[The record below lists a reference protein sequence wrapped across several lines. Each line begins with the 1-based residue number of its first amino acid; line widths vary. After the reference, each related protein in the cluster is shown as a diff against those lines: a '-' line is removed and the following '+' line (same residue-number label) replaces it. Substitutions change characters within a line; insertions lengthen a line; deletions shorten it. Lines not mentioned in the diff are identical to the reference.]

1 MDTGPSSGCGEM
13 MEGVGDDVLSP
24 VRRSDPVRFL
34 VLALAVFF
42 FGLGVGLQYNPLLGT
57 LLWVTAGGVATLNV
71 YWMFRSRANAGR

>member
-1 MDTGPSSGCGEM
+1 M
-13 MEGVGDDVLSP
+13 
-24 VRRSDPVRFL
+24 
-34 VLALAVFF
+34 LARTLKIAAHALLFVVAVAVFY